1 MAVKNG
7 CGKEL
12 TREENLYWRPSA
24 VTSKAR
30 QRVRRQEEYGQR
42 SQRRKRTRRP
52 REEIE
57 EKHSGSTHKGA
68 SFYENMYE
76 FVN

>member
-1 MAVKNG
+1 M
-7 CGKEL
+7 
-12 TREENLYWRPSA
+12 RPLA

-30 QRVRRQEEYGQR
+30 QRVRRQEESGQR

-57 EKHSGSTHKGA
+57 EKHSGRRHNGT

>member
-12 TREENLYWRPSA
+12 TREENLYWRPLA

-30 QRVRRQEEYGQR
+30 QRVRRQAESGRR
-42 SQRRKRTRRP
+42 SQKRKRTRRP

-57 EKHSGSTHKGA
+57 EKHSGSTHNDT